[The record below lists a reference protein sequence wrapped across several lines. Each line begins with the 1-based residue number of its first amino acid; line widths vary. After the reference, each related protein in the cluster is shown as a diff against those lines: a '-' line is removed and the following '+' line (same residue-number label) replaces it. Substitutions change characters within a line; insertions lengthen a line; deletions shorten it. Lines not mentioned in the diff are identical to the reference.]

1 MTTAITPKRGRPLL
15 YDPAVIWP
23 QLLEHIA
30 SGDALS
36 TAIKRLGPD
45 APSYIWCKTQLRT
58 NPALQAAYRE
68 AIEDRADALADDIIT
83 LADTPPPP
91 GLDGPGLHAGIAQLK
106 LRVHAREW
114 TASKLRPKVYGQSVD
129 VTVQATSISIT
140 AALEKAQQRVLWA
153 VEHQMTDPNN
163 PGLEPSPGSADLQN
177 NF

>member
-1 MTTAITPKRGRPLL
+1 MSSMTDTITPKRGRPLV

-23 QLLEHIA
+23 RLLEHIA

-45 APSYIWCKTQLRT
+45 APSYVWAKTQLRT
-58 NPALQAAYRE
+58 NRTLQAAYRD

-91 GLDGPGLHAGIAQLK
+91 GLDGPGLHAWVSQLK

-114 TASKLRPKVYGQSVD
+114 SASKLRPKVYGASVD
-129 VTVQATSISIT
+129 VTVQATSISIN
-140 AALEKAQQRVLWA
+140 AALAEAERRVLALATDTNDA
-153 VEHQMTDPNN
+153 VGTAI
-163 PGLEPSPGSADLQN
+163 GR
-177 NF
+177 

>member
-1 MTTAITPKRGRPLL
+1 MTATAITPKRGRPPV
-15 YDPAVIWP
+15 YDPATIWP
-23 QLLEHIA
+23 RLLEHIA

-36 TAIKRLGPD
+36 TALKRLGPD
-45 APSYIWCKTQLRT
+45 SPSYVWAKTQLRT

-91 GLDGPGLHAGIAQLK
+91 GLDGAALHAWTAQLK

-114 TASKLRPKVYGQSVD
+114 IASKLRPKVYGASVD

-140 AALEKAQQRVLWA
+140 AALAEAERRVTLGAQK
-153 VEHQMTDPNN
+153 
-163 PGLEPSPGSADLQN
+163 DLLITTSGEA
-177 NF
+177 

>member
-1 MTTAITPKRGRPLL
+1 MTTAVTPKRGRPPV
-15 YDPAVIWP
+15 YDPSEIWP

-36 TAIKRLGPD
+36 TALKRLGPG
-45 APSYIWCKTQLRT
+45 APAYVWAKMQLRT
-58 NPALQAAYRE
+58 NSALQAEYRD

-91 GLDGPGLHAGIAQLK
+91 GLDGPGLHSWVSQLK

-114 TASKLRPKVYGQSVD
+114 TASKLRPKVYGASVD

-140 AALEKAQQRVLWA
+140 AALEQAQQRVLWA
-153 VEHQMTDPNN
+153 VEHQTTDPSD
-163 PGLEPSPGSADLQN
+163 PDLEPSPGSVDLQN

>member
-1 MTTAITPKRGRPLL
+1 MTTAITPKRGRPLV

-23 QLLEHIA
+23 KILAHIA

-36 TAIKRLGPD
+36 TALKRLGSD
-45 APSYIWCKTQLRT
+45 APSYVHAKTQIRT
-58 NPALQAAYRE
+58 NPTLQAAYRA

-91 GLDGPGLHAGIAQLK
+91 GLDGPGLHAWVAQLR

-114 TASKLRPKVYGQSVD
+114 TASKLRPKVYGASVD

-140 AALEKAQQRVLWA
+140 AALEQAQRRVLIDTREDHDCPA
-153 VEHQMTDPNN
+153 AP
-163 PGLEPSPGSADLQN
+163 
-177 NF
+177 